1 MHTGSFVI
9 EKIPYFFSSH
19 FTNHTYKVNAKITV
33 KKDRYDLNLCQI
45 LCDCFPPQI
54 HIYVIFDPSGITKKF
69 NTVSLS
75 TFSIEDSLCEV
86 WWQTT

>member
-1 MHTGSFVI
+1 MIS
-9 EKIPYFFSSH
+9 
-19 FTNHTYKVNAKITV
+19 TYAKFYVTV
-33 KKDRYDLNLCQI
+33 
-45 LCDCFPPQI
+45 FPPKI